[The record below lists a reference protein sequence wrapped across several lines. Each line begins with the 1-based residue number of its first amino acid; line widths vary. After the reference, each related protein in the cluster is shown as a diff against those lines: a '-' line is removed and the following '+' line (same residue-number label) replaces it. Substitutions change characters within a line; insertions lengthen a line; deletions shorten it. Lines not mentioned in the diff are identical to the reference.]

1 MKRATIGILTILFC
15 TNLFSQEIRFSKNKI
30 VFAYSEFT
38 SELADTVTLYND
50 DNFGLIIDSI
60 YSVNH
65 YGYKLNA
72 VLNDTSIGYYITAG
86 VDSVEL
92 NIGPKDSA
100 KLVFSDPS
108 LCPICKRMQKPDAFT
123 DTILIHSD
131 SKSNNYSYL
140 EVEGIGYVAIEG
152 LKTVVNDYSLNQNY
166 PNPFNP
172 STIINYS
179 VPKES
184 FVKIKVFDL
193 LGREVKTLINENKTA
208 GNYSVNFNA
217 KNLSSGIYFY
227 TIKAGSF
234 VQTKKMV
241 LLK

>member
-1 MKRATIGILTILFC
+1 MTRAIIGILTILFC

-38 SELADTVTLYND
+38 SELADTVALYND
-50 DNFGLIIDSI
+50 DSYALIIDSI
-60 YSVNH
+60 YSLNH

-72 VLNDTSIGYYITAG
+72 FLSDSSIGYYIFAG
-86 VDSVEL
+86 VDPVEL
-92 NIGPKDSA
+92 DIGPKDSA
-100 KLVFSDPS
+100 KFVFSDPS

-123 DTILIHSD
+123 DTILIHSN

-140 EVEGIGYVAIEG
+140 EVEGVGYVAIEYLQTG
-152 LKTVVNDYSLNQNY
+152 VKEYLLNQNY

-179 VPKES
+179 VAKQS
-184 FVKIKVFDL
+184 FVTIKVFDL
-193 LGREVKTLINENKTA
+193 LGREVKTLIGEEKPA
-208 GNYSVNFNA
+208 GKYSITFNA
-217 KNLSSGIYFY
+217 GNLSSGIYFY
-227 TIKAGSF
+227 SITAGSF
-234 VQTKKMV
+234 YQTKKMV